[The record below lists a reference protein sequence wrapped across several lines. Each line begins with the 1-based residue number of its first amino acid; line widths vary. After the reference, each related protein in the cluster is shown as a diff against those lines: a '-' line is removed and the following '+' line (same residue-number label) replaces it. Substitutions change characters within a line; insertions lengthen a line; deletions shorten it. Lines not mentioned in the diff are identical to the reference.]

1 MDRFLVTC
9 IIEQYVDAD
18 DYEDAIEIGMEVA
31 DWANA
36 EWIAEETGD
45 SNEKES

>member
-1 MDRFLVTC
+1 MGRFRVTC

-18 DYEDAIEIGMEVA
+18 DYEDAIEIGRETA

-36 EWIAEETGD
+36 EWIADKTGEND
-45 SNEKES
+45 G